1 MADSADTVW
10 NSRVDIRFNTT
21 VNLLDGAFFGLA
33 LGFASFITV
42 IPLFVSQ
49 LTDSPILIGLVPAI
63 HSVGWQL
70 PQSFTAGRVRR
81 LSRYKPMVLA
91 MTLQERLPFVGLMIL
106 AWTLPG
112 INRNFALVLVFT
124 LLIWQ
129 GLGGGWTATVWQS
142 LIGKIIPVTW
152 RGSFFG
158 AQAAAANL
166 MASISAVAAGQILE
180 RFPSPLN
187 FTLCFAFAG
196 AAMAISFAF
205 LAATKEEEHTPAKS
219 SESSTPE
226 WQDIKRILREDGV
239 FKRFVLVRMIFQVGM
254 VAFAFYAVYV
264 VGELGMSAGLV
275 GWLTG
280 VLIFGEVIVNPLIGI
295 LGDRK
300 GHQRVL
306 VLGALAAVAS
316 TALAGWVISVEAWFL
331 TFALAGVGYA
341 VGWTTTMVLSLEFGL
356 PEEQATY
363 IGLSNT
369 LIAPATLA
377 APFIAGS
384 VIQGFGYPVLFH
396 AASITFVCAALLS
409 ISMVRMAETESPA
422 VGRQDGG

>member
-1 MADSADTVW
+1 MADPPATTW
-10 NSRVDIRFNTT
+10 NARPDIRFNTT
-21 VNLLDGAFFGLA
+21 VNLLDGAFFGFA

-63 HSVGWQL
+63 HAVGWQL

-81 LSRYKPMVLA
+81 LSRFKPMVLA
-91 MTLQERLPFVGLMIL
+91 MTLQERLPFVGMMIL
-106 AWTLPG
+106 AWTLPS
-112 INRNFALVLVFT
+112 ISRSFALVLVFT

-129 GLGGGWTATVWQS
+129 GFGGGWTATVWQS
-142 LIGKIIPVTW
+142 LIGKIIPVKW

-180 RFPSPLN
+180 RFPSPLD

-196 AAMAISFAF
+196 IAMAVSFAF
-205 LAATKEEEHTPAKS
+205 LAATKEGEHTPAKS
-219 SESSTPE
+219 RESSTPE
-226 WQDIKRILREDGV
+226 WHDIKRILREDGV
-239 FKRFVLVRMIFQVGM
+239 FRRFILVRMIFQVGM
-254 VAFAFYAVYV
+254 VAFGYYAVFV
-264 VGELGMSAGLV
+264 VGELGMSAGLA

-295 LGDRK
+295 LGDRR
-300 GHQRVL
+300 GHHRVL

-316 TALAGWVISVEAWFL
+316 TALAGWVISVPAWFL

-341 VGWTTTMVLSLEFGL
+341 VGWTTTMVLSLEFGM
-356 PEEQATY
+356 PEDQATY

-369 LIAPATLA
+369 LIAPGTLA
-377 APFIAGS
+377 APFIAGT
-384 VIQGFGYPVLFH
+384 VIKSFGYPALFH
-396 AASITFVCAALLS
+396 IAAVTFIFAALLS
-409 ISMVRMAETESPA
+409 ISMVHMAETKLSSP
-422 VGRQDGG
+422 GKTLG